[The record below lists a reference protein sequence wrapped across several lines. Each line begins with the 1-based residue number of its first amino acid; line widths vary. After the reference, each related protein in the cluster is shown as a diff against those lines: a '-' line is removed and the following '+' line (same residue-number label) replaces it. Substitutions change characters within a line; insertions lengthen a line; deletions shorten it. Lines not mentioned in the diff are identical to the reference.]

1 MVTTRSRTGTQIKKP
16 DYYVPSETV
25 LEDDYAEH
33 EYDSDFD
40 SDIETEEEY
49 CSDDDD
55 EDEDEDDEEDVGSLK
70 DFVVDDE
77 EEDDT

>member
-1 MVTTRSRTGTQIKKP
+1 MVTTRNRTGTLIKKP

-25 LEDDYAEH
+25 IEDDYADHEH
-33 EYDSDFD
+33 DSDFD
-40 SDIETEEEY
+40 SDIETEDEY

-55 EDEDEDDEEDVGSLK
+55 DDDDDEDLGSLK